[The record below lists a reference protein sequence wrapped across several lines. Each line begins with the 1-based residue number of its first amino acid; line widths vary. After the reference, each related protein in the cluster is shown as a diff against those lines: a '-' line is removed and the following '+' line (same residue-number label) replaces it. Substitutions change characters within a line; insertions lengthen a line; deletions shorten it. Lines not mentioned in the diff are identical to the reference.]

1 MDNNNRLYFDRKV
14 ILDAFIWMIKQ
25 TIFSFKSIVSILSF
39 AGIIIC
45 FALNIQSGILYDI
58 CISVFSSMILIW
70 GIDEVNAKK
79 EKKEEEKKH
88 TILYNRLI
96 PLLKEYYESYLNL
109 YIFTCRDNVKKG
121 DKVLISLYSCK
132 DTFLRHIRESNPF
145 YKPGYYSDIN
155 KLKDIFN
162 KIKNN
167 NGEKIDPNED
177 SLMVYKCICKDAK
190 KFYEG
195 AKQLEKD
202 FSHFFPYDLLTE
214 FEVLLK
220 NVEIINNLT
229 DFIEMKQIKDL
240 GILDQ
245 FSDTKIPEYVELPA
259 DFFISDMKL
268 IETLGLLE
276 KVMEY
281 IEIRKLI
288 SLRFHDLQ
296 HFNNRNTKPI
306 IGDAYVTN

>member
-1 MDNNNRLYFDRKV
+1 MDNNRLNFDRKV
-14 ILDAFIWMIKQ
+14 ILNAFIWLIKQ
-25 TIFSFKSIVSILSF
+25 KIFSFKSIVSVLSF
-39 AGIIIC
+39 TGIIIC
-45 FALNIQSGILYDI
+45 FVLNIQSGILYDI
-58 CISVFSSMILIW
+58 CISVFSSMLLIW

-79 EKKEEEKKH
+79 EKKEDEKKH

-109 YIFTCRDNVKKG
+109 YIFTCRDKVKKG
-121 DKVLISLYSCK
+121 DKVLMSLYSSK
-132 DTFLRHIRESNPF
+132 DTFLRQIKESNPF

-155 KLKDIFN
+155 KLKDLLYKF
-162 KIKNN
+162 KNN
-167 NGEKIDPNED
+167 NGGKIDPDEG
-177 SLMVYKCICKDAK
+177 SLMVYKCICKDAN

-195 AKQLEKD
+195 AKQIEKD

-214 FEVLLK
+214 FEALLK

-240 GILDQ
+240 GILNQ
-245 FSDTKIPEYVELPA
+245 FPGTKIPEYVEVPV

-276 KVMEY
+276 EVIAY
-281 IEIRKLI
+281 IEIRKTI

-296 HFNNRNTKPI
+296 YFNNRNTKPI
-306 IGDAYVTN
+306 IGDAYK

>member
-1 MDNNNRLYFDRKV
+1 
-14 ILDAFIWMIKQ
+14 
-25 TIFSFKSIVSILSF
+25 
-39 AGIIIC
+39 
-45 FALNIQSGILYDI
+45 
-58 CISVFSSMILIW
+58 MILIW

-96 PLLKEYYESYLNL
+96 PLLKEYYESYLKL
-109 YIFTCRDNVKKG
+109 YIFTCRDNVKKD
-121 DKVLISLYSCK
+121 DKVLMSLYSCK
-132 DTFLRHIRESNPF
+132 DNFLRQIKESTPF
-145 YKPGYYSDIN
+145 YKPGYYTDIN
-155 KLKDIFN
+155 KFN
-162 KIKNN
+162 GMLYKIKSNN
-167 NGEKIDPNED
+167 EEKIDPNEC
-177 SLMVYKCICKDAK
+177 SLMVYKCICGDAK

-195 AKQLEKD
+195 AKRLEKD

-214 FEVLLK
+214 FETLLK
-220 NVEIINNLT
+220 SVEKINNFT
-229 DFIEMKQIKDL
+229 DFIEMKQIKSL

-245 FSDTKIPEYVELPA
+245 FYDTKFSEYVEFPV

-281 IEIRKLI
+281 IEIRKRI

-296 HFNNRNTKPI
+296 YFNNRNTKPI